1 MRGLVIEGYAI
12 VSADG
17 MIADRNGHMPDGL
30 KHEPDTRPFVEGMQ
44 RELIAVGDRL
54 DESPLPAP
62 APEPWTWYTA
72 PLQHLNIAGVHQL
85 GADFLQLSVG
95 GEFRLQL
102 LLGLAQ

>member
-54 DESPLPAP
+54 DEC
-62 APEPWTWYTA
+62 
-72 PLQHLNIAGVHQL
+72 
-85 GADFLQLSVG
+85 
-95 GEFRLQL
+95 
-102 LLGLAQ
+102 